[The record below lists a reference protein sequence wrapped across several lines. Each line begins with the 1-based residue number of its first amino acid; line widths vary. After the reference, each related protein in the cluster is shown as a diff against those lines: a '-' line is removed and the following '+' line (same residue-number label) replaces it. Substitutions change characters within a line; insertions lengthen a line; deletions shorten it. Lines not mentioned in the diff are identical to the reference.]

1 MKLNYSIFNKNE
13 SNEDNGSVANGFK
26 PKNRTKLSMQQTVM
40 SSLASNQPV
49 NPASAVTPQ
58 AQNSGWGSTAH

>member
-1 MKLNYSIFNKNE
+1 MKLNYSIFNKE
-13 SNEDNGSVANGFK
+13 KEADTAFK

-49 NPASAVTPQ
+49 NPASAVTPS
-58 AQNSGWGSTAH
+58 AQNGGWGSTAH

>member
-13 SNEDNGSVANGFK
+13 SNDEFK

-49 NPASAVTPQ
+49 NPASAVTPS
-58 AQNSGWGSTAH
+58 AQNGGWGSTAH